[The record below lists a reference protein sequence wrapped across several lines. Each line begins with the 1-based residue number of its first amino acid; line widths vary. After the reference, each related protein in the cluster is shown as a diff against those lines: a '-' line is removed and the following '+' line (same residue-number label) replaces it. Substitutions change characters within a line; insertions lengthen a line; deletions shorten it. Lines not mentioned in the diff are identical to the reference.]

1 MTQFFE
7 TTQGIMAMGALIAA
21 GGFTVGACFPT
32 VIQLARKQINRRPR
46 SEARNLAMMTVLAL
60 DDFVGASY
68 AAVRDTPEFN
78 PMDEGEF
85 AFHVPDPVLSLPKD
99 ADWKLFTTEL
109 SDEILWLSN
118 RVKNLNYALDSL
130 DLSRAGFDGFFEKRQ
145 EGYAGLAA
153 EAMDLI
159 ERMLEEFG
167 LTLPTKP
174 DYYRQREGL
183 VSAIQ
188 SVGERSSGR
197 RANGTVTQSNGS
209 NVLQLFPKTGDEAD

>member
-1 MTQFFE
+1 LTQFFE

-197 RANGTVTQSNGS
+197 RATGTVTQSNGS